1 MARVVEM
8 VDLLVIICAN
18 LSLMATVIQMAS
30 SVWTGHV
37 IFASALGALGF
48 ALSVYNTIAQMTTK
62 NADLLE
68 ARWERQLARLARMRF
83 RADDRLAGYE
93 AAELF
98 FYLSCQNMTGDA
110 TLEDFARGAE
120 NYVQSEP
127 FAPETPEGLL
137 STFEAIASLYK
148 ESPKKRLPYLLD
160 AYFSEV
166 RSVHVMH
173 ALLRAIQKRRTAVGI
188 FLIESESLDRFI
200 PGSLAENK
208 AEQVEALRN
217 AFTQEE

>member
-1 MARVVEM
+1 MM
-8 VDLLVIICAN
+8 
-18 LSLMATVIQMAS
+18 TVIRIAS
-30 SVWTGHV
+30 SVWTAPV

-48 ALSVYNTIAQMTTK
+48 ALSVYNTIAQITTK

-68 ARWERQLARLARMRF
+68 ARWERQLARLARMAF
-83 RADDRLAGYE
+83 RADDRLGGYE
-93 AAELF
+93 ATELF
-98 FYLSCQNMTGDA
+98 LYLSCQNMTGDA

-120 NYVQSEP
+120 NYIQSERC
-127 FAPETPEGLL
+127 APETPEGLL

-148 ESPKKRLPYLLD
+148 RSPKKCLPHLLD

-166 RSVHVMH
+166 RTVHVMH
-173 ALLRAIQKRRTAVGI
+173 ALLRAIQTRNTAVGI

-208 AEQVEALRN
+208 GEQVEALRK
-217 AFTQEE
+217 AFTKEA